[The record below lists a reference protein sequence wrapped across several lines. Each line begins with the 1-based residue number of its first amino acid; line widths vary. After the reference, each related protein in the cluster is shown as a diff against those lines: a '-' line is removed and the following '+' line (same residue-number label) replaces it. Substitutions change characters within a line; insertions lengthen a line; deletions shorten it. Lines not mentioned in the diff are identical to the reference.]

1 MVENKLV
8 IGISV
13 VNSAFGIKR
22 ISVAV
27 ESELFYYKRFVYM
40 PANLG
45 VFFNVSSGFFKRG
58 IGDGSFG
65 GAVIP
70 IPGFGPNMDGGV
82 VDVRQV
88 VDFLEL
94 L

>member
-1 MVENKLV
+1 M
-8 IGISV
+8 
-13 VNSAFGIKR
+13 
-22 ISVAV
+22 
-27 ESELFYYKRFVYM
+27 ESELFYYKRFVYL

-45 VFFNVSSGFFKRG
+45 VLFNVVSGFFKGGICYRG
-58 IGDGSFG
+58 LGV
-65 GAVIP
+65 AVIP